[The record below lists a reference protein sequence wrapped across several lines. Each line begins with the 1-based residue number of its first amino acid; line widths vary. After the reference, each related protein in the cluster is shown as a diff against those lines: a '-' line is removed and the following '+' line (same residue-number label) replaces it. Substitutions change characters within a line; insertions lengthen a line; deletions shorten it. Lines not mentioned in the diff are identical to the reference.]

1 MQQVAQFLSG
11 EHDYVKIAGGT
22 GPLVYPAVHVYIYSG
37 LYWLTDKGRDIK
49 LAQGIF
55 AALYLLT
62 LGGVMAC
69 YRRAKVGFT
78 LPDHTSKLCKISPFE
93 AFLTSEIGAALYLP
107 DADPVETITQHL
119 YTEVL

>member
-1 MQQVAQFLSG
+1 MLTIGETDTEIDWEAYMQQVAQFLSG

-37 LYWLTDKGRDIK
+37 LYWLTDEGRDIK

-55 AALYLLT
+55 AALYLFT

-69 YRRAKVGFT
+69 YRRAKVSFT
-78 LPDHTSKLCKISPFE
+78 LPDRTSKPREDL
-93 AFLTSEIGAALYLP
+93 
-107 DADPVETITQHL
+107 DV
-119 YTEVL
+119 

>member
-1 MQQVAQFLSG
+1 MQYLFGMMLINREIDTEIDWEAYMQQVAQFLSG
-11 EHDYVKIAGGT
+11 EHDYVKISGGT

-55 AALYLLT
+55 AALYLFT

-69 YRRAKVGFT
+69 YRRAKVGFIF
-78 LPDHTSKLCKISPFE
+78 LDHISKLSEISPFE
-93 AFLTSEIGAALYLP
+93 ALLTLI
-107 DADPVETITQHL
+107 
-119 YTEVL
+119 